1 MNTGIDQVLSM
12 KLDPIRV
19 SPMEHEKM
27 MMNITRKNQ
36 KLHFPC
42 RLSFA
47 VTTVLICFVL
57 TASALAVTLSIIEAR
72 KQWESEKG
80 EMRFWSIEDQ
90 TQFLQEYGDEPIPSP
105 KDNIDQ
111 RAELID
117 TAKEAL
123 CNKYGISIDELSAY
137 TMMERY
143 DYNETTLGDGKYTF
157 TWVSQKKTE
166 NKSLADLYS
175 VTISAEEH
183 TILQVESSFD
193 MAGATERVVDWRRI
207 KEGDIISVH
216 REGQKNI
223 PVLSEPW
230 LPYLPSAEEYLS
242 EGTQVTV
249 IGLYD
254 AVQAII
260 PDNLGLDEDVQHDL
274 WLHISYEKDGEM
286 QEGYILLDYAVKM
299 ENK

>member
-1 MNTGIDQVLSM
+1 MNIGIDWALSM

-242 EGTQVTV
+242 EGTQATV

>member
-1 MNTGIDQVLSM
+1 MNAGIDRALSM
-12 KLDPIRV
+12 KLDPISV
-19 SPMEHEKM
+19 SPMDHEKM
-27 MMNITRKNQ
+27 MINITRKNQ

-47 VTTVLICFVL
+47 VTTVLICFIL

-90 TQFLQEYGDEPIPSP
+90 TQFLQEYGDEPVPSP
-105 KDNIDQ
+105 KDNADQ

-123 CNKYGISIDELSAY
+123 CKKYGISIDELSAY

-143 DYNETTLGDGKYTF
+143 DYNETTLGNGTYTF
-157 TWVSQKKTE
+157 TWVSQETE
-166 NKSLADLYS
+166 NKSLADIYS
-175 VTISAEEH
+175 VTISAEDH
-183 TILQVESSFD
+183 TVLQVESSFD
-193 MAGATERVVDWRRI
+193 MAGATERVVDWMGI
-207 KEGDIISVH
+207 KEGDTISVH
-216 REGQKNI
+216 RDGQKDT

-242 EGTQVTV
+242 EGTQATV

-260 PDNLGLDEDVQHDL
+260 PDDLGLDEDVQHDL

-286 QEGYILLDYAVKM
+286 YEGYILLDYAVTM

>member
-1 MNTGIDQVLSM
+1 MNTGIDRALSM

-80 EMRFWSIEDQ
+80 EMRFWSIENQ

-183 TILQVESSFD
+183 SILQVESSFD

-242 EGTQVTV
+242 EGTQATV

>member
-12 KLDPIRV
+12 RLDPIRV

-242 EGTQVTV
+242 EGTQATV

>member
-1 MNTGIDQVLSM
+1 MNTGIDRALSM

-242 EGTQVTV
+242 EGTQATV

>member
-1 MNTGIDQVLSM
+1 MNIGLDRALSM

-183 TILQVESSFD
+183 SILQVESSFD

-242 EGTQVTV
+242 EGTQATV

>member
-1 MNTGIDQVLSM
+1 MNTGIDRALSM
-12 KLDPIRV
+12 KLDPISV

-47 VTTVLICFVL
+47 LTAVLVCFIL

-90 TQFLQEYGDEPIPSP
+90 TQFLQEYGDEPVPSP
-105 KDNIDQ
+105 KDNADQ

-123 CNKYGISIDELSAY
+123 YKKYGIPIDELSAY
-137 TMMERY
+137 TMMERC
-143 DYNETTLGDGKYTF
+143 DYNETTLGDETYTF
-157 TWVSQKKTE
+157 TWVSQKTE

-175 VTISAEEH
+175 VTVSAEDH
-183 TILQVESSFD
+183 TVLHVESSFD
-193 MAGATERVVDWRRI
+193 MAGASERVVDWRGI
-207 KEGDIISVH
+207 KEGDTIFVH
-216 REGQKNI
+216 RDGQKDT

-230 LPYLPSAEEYLS
+230 LLYLPSAEEYLS
-242 EGTQVTV
+242 EGTQATV

-286 QEGYILLDYAVKM
+286 HKGYILLDYAVRM
-299 ENK
+299 E

>member
-1 MNTGIDQVLSM
+1 MNTGIDRALSM
-12 KLDPIRV
+12 ILDPISV

-57 TASALAVTLSIIEAR
+57 TASALAVALSIIEAR

-90 TQFLQEYGDEPIPSP
+90 TQFLQEYGDEPVPSP
-105 KDNIDQ
+105 KDNAGQ
-111 RAELID
+111 RTELID

-143 DYNETTLGDGKYTF
+143 DYNETTLGDGTYTF
-157 TWVSQKKTE
+157 TWVSQKTE

-175 VTISAEEH
+175 VTVNAEDH
-183 TILQVESSFD
+183 TVLWVESSFD
-193 MAGATERVVDWRRI
+193 MAGASERVVDWSGI
-207 KEGDIISVH
+207 KEGDTISVH
-216 REGQKNI
+216 RDGQKDT

-230 LPYLPSAEEYLS
+230 LPYLPYAEEYLS
-242 EGTQVTV
+242 EGAQATV

-274 WLHISYEKDGEM
+274 WLQISYEKDGEM
-286 QEGYILLDYAVKM
+286 HEGYILLDYAVKM